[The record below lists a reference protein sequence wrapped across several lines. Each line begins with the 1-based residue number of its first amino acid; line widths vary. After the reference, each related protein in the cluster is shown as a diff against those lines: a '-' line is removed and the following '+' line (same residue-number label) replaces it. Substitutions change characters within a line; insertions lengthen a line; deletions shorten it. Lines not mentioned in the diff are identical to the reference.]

1 MNNLMAFLRT
11 ALSIS
16 VSAVI
21 VPLAFANNH
30 TDTQSWQELFNGKD
44 LSDWTVKITGQP
56 FGKDKRQTFR
66 VEDGLLKVRY
76 DNYEEFA
83 NQFGHLF
90 FQRPFSRYELLV
102 EYRFVGNQLQGGPTW
117 AKRNSGV
124 MLHAQDPATMTVG
137 QDFPHSIEAQLLG
150 GLSDNKQ
157 RPTGNVCTPGT
168 DIMLAEGMAK
178 QHCSYSSSDTFNGDQ
193 WVQIHIVVDGH
204 GAIEHRINN
213 DVVMV
218 YHSPRL
224 TADAANALDRP
235 ELALKQGYIALQSES
250 HAIDFRRVA
259 LRPMD

>member
-1 MNNLMAFLRT
+1 
-11 ALSIS
+11 
-16 VSAVI
+16 
-21 VPLAFANNH
+21 
-30 TDTQSWQELFNGKD
+30 
-44 LSDWTVKITGQP
+44 
-56 FGKDKRQTFR
+56 
-66 VEDGLLKVRY
+66 
-76 DNYEEFA
+76 
-83 NQFGHLF
+83 
-90 FQRPFSRYELLV
+90 
-102 EYRFVGNQLQGGPTW
+102 
-117 AKRNSGV
+117 
-124 MLHAQDPATMTVG
+124 MTVG

-213 DVVMV
+213 DVVMA